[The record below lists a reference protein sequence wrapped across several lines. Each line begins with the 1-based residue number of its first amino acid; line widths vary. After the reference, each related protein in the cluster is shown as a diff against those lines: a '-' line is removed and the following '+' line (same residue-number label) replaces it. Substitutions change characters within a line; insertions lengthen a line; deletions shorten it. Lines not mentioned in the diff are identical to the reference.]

1 MVASTAAAAPAAT
14 AGWHLEI
21 KEQKQRCSVGGFLT
35 PCAEVNPVICIPEP
49 FPSFTVS

>member
-21 KEQKQRCSVGGFLT
+21 KEERQGCSVGGVLT
-35 PCAEVNPVICIPEP
+35 PSAEVNPVICVPEP
-49 FPSFTVS
+49 LPFFTVS